1 MGKQRKRF
9 WPTLLAFAI
18 FLTQIGVTFPAPAK
32 AAEGFVIR
40 SDSMTVDA
48 TGIYASQTK
57 NVTLPAAEVTNAT
70 ATTDNGTVT
79 LSRNN
84 NQVTLTLAG
93 GSPASFK
100 NGSVTLTDNGNTSNS
115 GSASTVIAGLYDV
128 TSKTSTNGT
137 VSTTVSG
144 DTLTANW
151 SGGSSYQVRVPPYT
165 QTITTTEY
173 QNYSHYA
180 TYATRNGCDSDGCD
194 YTYVYYSYDSNCN
207 LTSTTYYVTSSPG
220 LATGAFG
227 TITCSKP
234 ITTTKTVD
242 VYNYESRWD
251 YSATIDYRTA
261 TYVYNTVIHYDFKDY
276 APQASTLTAPQDLSD
291 GGTITFSKPS
301 DDYTPQN
308 ELLVSLEWQQEGSST
323 WNPVFTD
330 KKITDSIFTL
340 SGSNVNY
347 HWDGAG
353 VNGMVKLRLVTKD
366 GYNQPIYSYV
376 NGDPDTMFRMSHKP
390 EITQVSPISGSQ
402 ANTVTPKYTWNY
414 LQDEGEGQKGFY
426 LQVRKV
432 GETTLSLD
440 TGFVNSTSNEYQHP
454 TSSPLDWG
462 TAYEWRIQPLSETG
476 VLGDWT
482 GWQAFGA
489 NSIPEL
495 ESVTTVSTDTLHV
508 KTKPTPDTTGYKFYR
523 FGTEIHDGTE
533 LEIDDTGLP
542 SNTEQF
548 YNVRAYNAVAQSPL
562 SASKSAYTLAATP
575 EFESVETTATSITV
589 KLKQVNPQYTY
600 HEVEYRKKGETNWL
614 PMGSGS
620 SLLYIQ
626 NGVEKDTTYEIRVRA
641 FNGMTDPNGTPTDYV
656 QTEATT
662 KVDPPT
668 GAVFSNITE
677 DSFTITI
684 DPNGNSATTKYRFWI
699 EGVTDKTA
707 YGTALSYTF
716 TGLPE
721 GNRTYTVVGQALG
734 INSESSPIPLGTVTT
749 KAYPIRAEDII
760 LTAEQGKIKGSF
772 LTGKNAAGTKYEIS
786 DSATG
791 EVLAFSDTNTTF
803 ELSAP
808 NPNEKH
814 VITIRAQ
821 DKMLNVTEPVTKEIY
836 SLANPV
842 SSPDLTVVGPNEVK
856 VSFDLNGN
864 PADTE
869 VRIQSV
875 KGDTYDSGWIT
886 GSEAQILDLTPNTQ
900 QQYAITARNKDG
912 VETTAIT
919 SPAKYTLAN
928 PIITAQYEPGYTN
941 IKITL
946 LANNP
951 PGTMY
956 KIINKTTGEVRDWSS
971 DVTWDNNPLTN
982 ESENEY
988 EALARN
994 GDGIETVV
1002 TKLGSMKTLKA
1013 LGEFVEV
1020 PRESVP
1026 TDGTFDPNTRDGKTI
1041 TLDGKTV
1048 ILVKGNELPL
1058 SLHDLKNIVEWKYS
1072 INDGPWSEW
1081 KSVSDNKIEQNF
1093 PVDTPGLYKLSI
1105 NFKNQF
1111 GNDAGNVT
1119 KWYLADWI
1127 APQLSTTYDKISKE
1141 ANPKFGMTYSD
1152 NLDLSYGIWYQV
1164 DDQPWQSLT
1173 GNEVTGALPR
1183 DNKFK
1188 KGFVRIS
1195 DVVGN
1200 VKEVPY
1206 EILSL
1211 NDQYFSIE
1219 PREGGYKVTFNV
1231 EAKTGQRYHV
1241 KTTNLVDDDFQVNE
1255 SSTTNIIDVPGLTGS
1270 KYEATLGIRLPG
1282 EAFWYDPVKYPVV
1295 LGLEMP
1301 TLQSQESWT
1310 NRITLQVNP
1319 VEGALT
1325 YKIKRTDKQEEQVFT
1340 GTVFTDNDVL
1350 PARQYTYEFW
1360 AEGGQLKSKKNTI
1373 TIWTK
1378 PANPALFVQKVTNSS
1393 ILLYVGLNG
1402 NPENVTVE
1410 VQREGGQPTVHGL
1423 LIEETGLAEDTD
1435 YTYQV
1440 RVKSAN
1446 NEYSEWIAQT
1456 IRTGDGNAEFYEKA
1470 EGVFAGVT
1478 YSTDGDKATNKAW
1491 IDVVVNDVKG
1501 LQVEGELSNGE
1512 KKILGTSA
1520 TRFDNLE
1527 PNKEYRLTVVVK
1539 DEKRIVHREYT
1550 IRTPDL
1556 TPPVSGST
1564 PEQLF
1569 DNTAND
1575 IFSEVVYQVDADDK
1589 GAWVD
1594 VSVTNTRGMNVHG
1607 TVNGVTQLLS
1617 ATPVRYGDL
1626 EWDKEY
1632 LLTVVVSDGTRMKEK
1647 QYSIKTPKKGTTE
1660 EEAFRK
1666 EAAQFIQSINLVA
1679 DGLINSGKAWIDVE
1693 VPQTNFAVTA
1703 TIEGVSQEIKKKV
1716 RFDNLDDNAVYVV
1729 SFEVRNGKYL
1739 YRGQREITTPNRT
1752 APEVV
1757 NIMKSGSQ
1765 LQIEVLTHSELKN

>member
-9 WPTLLAFAI
+9 WPTLLALAI
-18 FLTQIGVTFPAPAK
+18 LLTQIGVTFPAPAK

-57 NVTLPAAEVTNAT
+57 NVTLPAVEVINAT

-79 LSRNN
+79 VSRNN
-84 NQVTLTLAG
+84 NQVTLSLSG
-93 GSPASFK
+93 GNPTSFT
-100 NGSVTLTDNGNTSNS
+100 NGTVTLTDNGNTSNS
-115 GSASTVIAGLYDV
+115 GTASKVIAGLYDV

-180 TYATRNGCDSDGCD
+180 TYASLNGCDEKNNCS
-194 YTYVYYSYDSNCN
+194 YTYIFYSYDSNCN
-207 LTSTTYYVTSSPG
+207 LKSESFTVTQGPG
-220 LATGAFG
+220 HATGTFG
-227 TITCSKP
+227 SITCSKP
-234 ITTTKTVD
+234 ITTTKTAD

-251 YSATIDYRTA
+251 YSATIGYRTA
-261 TYVYNTVIHYDFKDY
+261 TYVYNTVIQYDFKDY
-276 APQASTLTAPQDLSD
+276 APQAPTLTAPQDLSD

-340 SGSNVNY
+340 SGSKVIY

-366 GYNQPIYSYV
+366 GYNQPVYSYV

-414 LQDEGEGQKGFY
+414 SQDEGEGQKGFY

-440 TGFVNSTSNEYQHP
+440 TGFVDSTSNEYQHP
-454 TSSPLDWG
+454 TSSPLEWG
-462 TAYEWRIQPLSETG
+462 TTYEWRIQPLSETG

-489 NSIPEL
+489 NSIPVL

-600 HEVEYRKKGETNWL
+600 HEVEYRKKGETTWL
-614 PMGSGS
+614 PLGSGA

-641 FNGMTDPNGTPTDYV
+641 FNGMTDPNGTPTKYI

-668 GAVFSNITE
+668 GAVFSDITE
-677 DSFTITI
+677 DSFTVTI

-749 KAYPIRAEDII
+749 KAYPIRAEDIT

-1013 LGEFVEV
+1013 LGEFVEI
-1020 PRESVP
+1020 PREP
-1026 TDGTFDPNTRDGKTI
+1026 ADGAFDPTTQDGKTI
-1041 TLDGKTV
+1041 THNGKTV
-1048 ILVKGNELPL
+1048 ILVKGSELPL

-1081 KSVSDNKIEQNF
+1081 KSVSDNKIEQKF

-1127 APQLSTTYDKISKE
+1127 APQLSIAYDKISKE
-1141 ANPKFGMTYSD
+1141 DNPKFGMTYSD

-1164 DDQPWQSLT
+1164 DEQPWQSLT

-1270 KYEATLGIRLPG
+1270 KYEATLGIRIPG
-1282 EAFWYDPVKYPVV
+1282 ESFWFDQMKYPVV
-1295 LGLEMP
+1295 LGLDMP
-1301 TLQSQESWT
+1301 TLASQDSTT
-1310 NRITLQVNP
+1310 NSIRITVNP
-1319 VEGALT
+1319 VDGAQT
-1325 YKIKRTDKQEEQVFT
+1325 YKVQRSDLANE
-1340 GTVFTDNDVL
+1340 GTFAGLEFVDYEVQ
-1350 PARQYTYEFW
+1350 PASPYLYEFW
-1360 AEGGQLKSKKNTI
+1360 AEGGGLKSVKNTI
-1373 TIWTK
+1373 TLWTK
-1378 PANPALFVQKVTNSS
+1378 PANPSLVPKRYADGTLKFDVN
-1393 ILLYVGLNG
+1393 LNG
-1402 NPENVTVE
+1402 NPEDVVVE
-1410 VQREGGQPTVHGL
+1410 VIRAGGTPKVTGTVVEDSGVEGDV
-1423 LIEETGLAEDTD
+1423 E

-1440 RVKSAN
+1440 RVKSQN
-1446 NEYSEWIAQT
+1446 NEYSEWVTQTFRPGDYVVPPAVPPGPTPEEEFNKKADSVLAAIQYQVGTVAQQAWV
-1456 IRTGDGNAEFYEKA
+1456 DAWVKNAE
-1470 EGVFAGVT
+1470 
-1478 YSTDGDKATNKAW
+1478 
-1491 IDVVVNDVKG
+1491 G
-1501 LQVEGELSNGE
+1501 LQVTGNVNG
-1512 KKILGTSA
+1512 ITQTLGSSPV
-1520 TRFDNLE
+1520 RFDGLE
-1527 PNKEYRLTVVVK
+1527 IGKEYVLQIT
-1539 DEKRIVHREYT
+1539 
-1550 IRTPDL
+1550 
-1556 TPPVSGST
+1556 
-1564 PEQLF
+1564 
-1569 DNTAND
+1569 
-1575 IFSEVVYQVDADDK
+1575 
-1589 GAWVD
+1589 
-1594 VSVTNTRGMNVHG
+1594 
-1607 TVNGVTQLLS
+1607 
-1617 ATPVRYGDL
+1617 
-1626 EWDKEY
+1626 
-1632 LLTVVVSDGTRMKEK
+1632 VSDGTRSKET
-1647 QYSIKTPKKGTTE
+1647 QIRFSTEMTE
-1660 EEAFRK
+1660 EQIFNR
-1666 EAAQFIQSINLVA
+1666 AAEQLVGQFIFTS
-1679 DGLINSGKAWIDVE
+1679 DGEINSGKAWIE
-1693 VPQTNFAVTA
+1693 IEAPQSSYTVVAIV
-1703 TIEGVSQEIKKKV
+1703 EGVSKNIAGTKV
-1716 RFDNLDDNAVYVV
+1716 RFDNLEDNTTYTVY
-1729 SFEVRNGKYL
+1729 FEISNGTYT
-1739 YRGQREITTPNRT
+1739 YRSERQVATPNRT
-1752 APEVV
+1752 APEVI
-1757 NIMKSGSQ
+1757 NISKSGDH
-1765 LQIEVLTHSELKN
+1765 LQIEVLTHSELKK